1 MYVNMNELA
10 NLAANRTQ
18 EMQVRTVRNSA
29 ASSNPNLPEKYK
41 LIIFQTE
48 SAITPLPKED
58 TPQQPETSNLD
69 MSATCTL
76 PRCGSFQQN
85 KPTR

>member
-29 ASSNPNLPEKYK
+29 ASSNPNLPEK
-41 LIIFQTE
+41 TE